1 MKDDLTKLQKTL
13 LDEIAYY
20 NKPDV
25 TLSDKA
31 KRVNQSLVISKL
43 ASNYIQI
50 ENLKLRRDQIA
61 TTNKDIDRKVCKK
74 REK

>member
-1 MKDDLTKLQKTL
+1 MKDNLTQLQKTL
-13 LDEIAYY
+13 LNEIAYY
-20 NKPDV
+20 NKTDV

-50 ENLKLRRDQIA
+50 ENLKLRREQIV
-61 TTNKDIDRKVCKK
+61 TTNKDIDRKVSKK
-74 REK
+74 SEK